1 MFFLLLL
8 FVCRFL
14 FVGFFFFFFCLFVW
28 TQFVCSFRYIY
39 TNIGGN
45 VDDEEDGDDEDDGG
59 EQYHLDV
66 EMEMV
71 ERLSRSS
78 IMVEL
83 NIETLAGEKSGTRPG
98 RHQQLLD
105 PPNNCRRRP
114 GQVYLT
120 KTNTKG

>member
-1 MFFLLLL
+1 MMRRM
-8 FVCRFL
+8 VMMRMM
-14 FVGFFFFFFCLFVW
+14 
-28 TQFVCSFRYIY
+28 
-39 TNIGGN
+39 GGRS
-45 VDDEEDGDDEDDGG
+45 
-59 EQYHLDV
+59 EQYHLTWRWKWSKDFPDQ
-66 EMEMV
+66 
-71 ERLSRSS
+71 S